1 MSRRYGE
8 GLALD
13 HMSLDVEP
21 GEVVCLLGPSG
32 CGKTTLLR
40 IAAGVERPTG
50 GRVLID
56 NQEVA
61 GPDRFVPPEK
71 RGVGLM
77 FQDFALFPHLSII
90 DNVAFGLKSLTR
102 GEAKA
107 EAFAALE
114 RVGLGH
120 YAAEYPHILSGGEQ
134 QRVALAR
141 AIAPRPSVLL
151 MDEPFSGLD
160 PRLRE
165 SMREETLAIL
175 HETRATSIVV
185 THDPEE
191 AMRMGDRVALMRKG
205 RLVQIGK
212 ALDLYRAPKDIL
224 AARTFS
230 DLNELAARIEQ
241 GSASTPLGRFFAGG
255 IADGKDAIVCIRQRG
270 VRLLTAGQGVPG
282 RVLDTR
288 FLGDVGLVEVAV
300 QGLDAPILARVRE
313 SDVPRRRR
321 RNRRRGGI
329 RRRAGVRGGER
340 RSKPVALG
348 FRGVLERGGLCCHS
362 APELERGE
370 GARRWRSLMGL
381 SWSHILIVL
390 VLFVLLFGRGKI
402 SELMGDVAQG
412 IKSFKKGMAEDEEPA
427 EAAPADA
434 KVIEHKQAPPELRGT
449 KTASRAK
456 TPRKQKSG

>member
-1 MSRRYGE
+1 V
-8 GLALD
+8 
-13 HMSLDVEP
+13 SLDIEP
-21 GEVVCLLGPSG
+21 GEIVCLLGPSG

-40 IAAGVERPTG
+40 IAAGVERPSG

-77 FQDFALFPHLSII
+77 FQDFALFPHLSVL

-102 GEAKA
+102 AEAKA
-107 EAFAALE
+107 EALAALE

-120 YAAEYPHILSGGEQ
+120 YANEYPHILSGGEQ
-134 QRVALAR
+134 QRLALAR
-141 AIAPRPSVLL
+141 AIVPRPSVLL

-175 HETRATSIVV
+175 HETRATSIIV
-185 THDPEE
+185 THDAEE

-205 RLVQIGK
+205 RIVQTGK

-230 DLNELAARIEQ
+230 HLNELPARVEQ
-241 GSASTPLGRFFAGG
+241 GSATTALGRFFAGG
-255 IADGKDAIVCIRQRG
+255 IADGKEAIVCVRQLG
-270 VRLLTAGQGVPG
+270 VRLLAAGQGVPG

-300 QGLDAPILARVRE
+300 QGLDAPILARVKE
-313 SDVPRRRR
+313 SDVPPQ
-321 RNRRRGGI
+321 GTEIGVGVD
-329 RRRAGVRGGER
+329 AG
-340 RSKPVALG
+340 A
-348 FRGVLERGGLCCHS
+348 
-362 APELERGE
+362 
-370 GARRWRSLMGL
+370 
-381 SWSHILIVL
+381 VL
-390 VLFVLLFGRGKI
+390 VFEAENG
-402 SELMGDVAQG
+402 AQG
-412 IKSFKKGMAEDEEPA
+412 P
-427 EAAPADA
+427 
-434 KVIEHKQAPPELRGT
+434 
-449 KTASRAK
+449 SR
-456 TPRKQKSG
+456 